1 MTVAS
6 RARALV
12 AVKTAGVAGG
22 YLVAIWCVHTH
33 IVSAYVSSPLLS
45 LATAA
50 ALVQSSAIGLLVTTL
65 IGRRW
70 MSEIRERGARWA
82 QPQILDALAAHA
94 GGTDRLADLRR
105 WHRQHPAAVER
116 CLADIVST
124 VTGVSRDRLS
134 RLAVEV
140 GVVGRWRRQCRSR
153 RATTRRTALASLG
166 HLSGGAGVP
175 ALLSALDD
183 PEPEIRLDAARN
195 TLRSGRRRTDV
206 ERVFAFAIRTS
217 LLTRVVLA
225 DELRAHAL
233 ILSEGAIRDCLRSG
247 DRDRILIVLEMIEA
261 WGRALP
267 LPDIV
272 TLVRH
277 VDRDIRVRA
286 LRVLPFVAGSH
297 DLQAEILERLR
308 DEDPSVRAAA
318 AFAAGRLMVDSA
330 DGLLAD
336 CLRDAHPEVALAAA
350 FALAELG
357 PIGVGVLEREIALPC
372 RPAAVAALEALERV
386 TIGRCDYARC

>member
-1 MTVAS
+1 MIAAS

-12 AVKTAGVAGG
+12 VIKTAGVAGG
-22 YLVAIWCVHTH
+22 YLVAIWCVHARM
-33 IVSAYVSSPLLS
+33 VSAHISSPLLS

-70 MSEIRERGARWA
+70 MSEIQERRARRV
-82 QPQILDALAAHA
+82 QPSMLDALAAHA
-94 GGTDRLADLRR
+94 AGTDRFADLWR
-105 WHRQHPAAVER
+105 WYRHHPALVER
-116 CLADIVST
+116 CLADILST
-124 VTGVSRDRLS
+124 IIGVSRDRLS
-134 RLAVEV
+134 QLAVDV
-140 GVVGRWRRQCRSR
+140 GVVARWRRQCRSR
-153 RATTRRTALASLG
+153 RVTTRRTAIAYLG
-166 HLSGGAGVP
+166 QLSGGAGVP

-206 ERVFAFAIRTS
+206 ESVFAFAIRAS
-217 LLTRVVLA
+217 LLGRMILA

-233 ILSEGAIRDCLRSG
+233 ILSERAIPDRLRSG
-247 DRDRILIVLEMIEA
+247 DRDQILIVLEMIEA

-286 LRVLPFVAGSH
+286 LRVLLFVAGTH

-318 AFAAGRLMVDSA
+318 AFAAGRLMVESA

-336 CLRDAHPEVALAAA
+336 CLRDPHPEVALGAG

-357 PIGVGVLEREIALPC
+357 PIGVGVLEREIASPC

-386 TIGRCDYARC
+386 KIGRCDYARR